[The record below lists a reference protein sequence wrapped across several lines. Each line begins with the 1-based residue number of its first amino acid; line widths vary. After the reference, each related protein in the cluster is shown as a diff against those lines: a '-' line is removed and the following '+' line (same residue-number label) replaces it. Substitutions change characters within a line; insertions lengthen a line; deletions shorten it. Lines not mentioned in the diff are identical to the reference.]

1 MPVYTYRREDG
12 STFDIRQSFSD
23 AALTHDP
30 TTGQKVSRVVQNAG
44 VIFKGSGFYVT
55 DSKNKHSASGSESK
69 AKDKDKEAASAEPAS
84 KPAESSSSADKEA
97 KPAAAATAPTPA
109 PASSSTA
116 AD

>member
-23 AALTHDP
+23 PALTLDP

-55 DSKNKHSASGSESK
+55 DSKNKHSASGTESK
-69 AKDKDKEAASAEPAS
+69 HKDKDAPSETAS
-84 KPAESSSSADKEA
+84 KPAESSSGESKDA
-97 KPAAAATAPTPA
+97 KPAAATTTPA
-109 PASSSTA
+109 PTSPSAA